1 MIESSIAAD
10 RASQDELED
19 ELENII
25 NWWQFLILLI
35 LFLLLF
41 VLMV

>member
-25 NWWQFLILLI
+25 N
-35 LFLLLF
+35 
-41 VLMV
+41 